1 MLHVNVHHLLH
12 NITCLS
18 IWSTDFEVVDHIVSE
33 RKGFLAAQSVQ
44 LHNLQSQVILIASPL
59 LSKTGTY
66 FQLDN

>member
-44 LHNLQSQVILIASPL
+44 LRNLVTSYSHSFPL
-59 LSKTGTY
+59 ALKDWHIFPVG
-66 FQLDN
+66 